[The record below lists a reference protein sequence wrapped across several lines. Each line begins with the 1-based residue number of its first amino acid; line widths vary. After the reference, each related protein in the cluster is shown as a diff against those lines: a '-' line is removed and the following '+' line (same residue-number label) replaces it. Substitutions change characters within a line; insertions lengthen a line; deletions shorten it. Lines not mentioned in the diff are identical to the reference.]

1 MPISP
6 KTSNHL
12 SHDFEDLIVDSRLTS
27 PGPSTPKLPQVD
39 VSDHDI
45 KLDDNINYIR
55 SEQSKIDS
63 TLNFLLNFNLPK
75 RKPGRPKAG
84 EENSPNVLIKVP
96 DTVND
101 SFKSITNINDLH
113 PGVLLD
119 YLFKVNSLNKRIL
132 TTLDNLNEKYN
143 KLSKQLDR
151 DEDCRDI
158 DNIHQQPE
166 ASVKEVLK
174 SDSDLERRIDDL
186 EQRTYSNHILC
197 SGPLVTD
204 LLQTHTNRTE
214 LNSKI
219 TDKIKSSF
227 GNIKNVDVKAVS
239 VLGSENKVIKVICS
253 DTNKAEHGDANP
265 REFIFQ
271 SF

>member
-1 MPISP
+1 M
-6 KTSNHL
+6 
-12 SHDFEDLIVDSRLTS
+12 
-27 PGPSTPKLPQVD
+27 
-39 VSDHDI
+39 
-45 KLDDNINYIR
+45 
-55 SEQSKIDS
+55 
-63 TLNFLLNFNLPK
+63 
-75 RKPGRPKAG
+75 
-84 EENSPNVLIKVP
+84 
-96 DTVND
+96 
-101 SFKSITNINDLH
+101 
-113 PGVLLD
+113 
-119 YLFKVNSLNKRIL
+119 FKVNSLNKRIL